1 MKNKILPVS
10 IIILFI
16 IFFIIFYKGLKN
28 SNVYIPR
35 NIIDKD
41 IPKFEA
47 KIFNSKNRM
56 KSINIFKSNKFYLVN
71 IWASWCIPCRDEH
84 PFLMNLSKENNL
96 EMIGLNYK
104 DNIVNANNFL
114 EQLKNPYRKILI
126 DLDGTLA
133 IEWGAYGVPE
143 SFLVKNGKII
153 KKVIGPLNE
162 KSLMEIKD
170 LIK

>member
-143 SFLVKNGKII
+143 SFLIKNGKII

>member
-10 IIILFI
+10 IIVLFI

-143 SFLVKNGKII
+143 SFLIKNGKII

-162 KSLMEIKD
+162 KSFMEIKD

>member
-1 MKNKILPVS
+1 MKNKIFPAF
-10 IIILFI
+10 IIVLFI

-28 SNVYIPR
+28 SNIYTPR
-35 NIIDKD
+35 NIVDKD

-56 KSINIFKSNKFYLVN
+56 KSINIFKSNKFYLLN
-71 IWASWCIPCRDEH
+71 IWASWCVPCRDEH

-104 DNIVNANNFL
+104 DDIVNANNFL
-114 EQLKNPYRKILI
+114 EQLKNPYRKIFI

-143 SFLVKNGKII
+143 SFLIKNGKII
-153 KKVIGPLNE
+153 KKVIGPLND
-162 KSLMEIKD
+162 KSLIEIKD

>member
-1 MKNKILPVS
+1 MKNKIFPVF

-28 SNVYIPR
+28 PNVYTPR

-71 IWASWCIPCRDEH
+71 IWASWCVPCRDEH
-84 PFLMNLSKENNL
+84 PFLMNLSKESNL

-162 KSLMEIKD
+162 KSLLEIKD